1 MNQLTKIPT
10 NHIIIRKR
18 LAEEQARIKEVQK
31 RDDKAREYLGEVKN
45 KLIKFNK

>member
-1 MNQLTKIPT
+1 MNNLTKIPT

-31 RDDKAREYLGEVKN
+31 RLAEDIYNELNFKYSEQ
-45 KLIKFNK
+45 